1 MPVGSEP
8 SGKPPFSTALNALAI
23 GFMIA
28 LALTG
33 AIAGTAHVLTGRVIE
48 KQSSNARVINVSGR
62 QRMLSQRI
70 SLLSSRWVDQRHSA
84 DWQRLQDAVA
94 MFEASH
100 ADLTA
105 GRIDGKP
112 HELPPSVRDIYFGEP
127 YWLDQQVNAFLADA
141 RRVLDD
147 GPESAAAA
155 ARMSELASPSPFHAS
170 ALLGGLNAVV
180 TAFQVEHD
188 QQIAKLKDL
197 QTKALMVMALALA
210 VGASLVFFPLMRRV
224 NDVARSL
231 NDDALTD
238 PLTGVNNRRGF
249 NLRAETLVAQR
260 DDGAVLAL
268 DIDEFKRINDKYGHA
283 VGDAAIRHLA
293 RVASALVREGDVFG
307 RVGGD
312 EFAAVLSGISA
323 ADAVGFVERLRQ
335 AVEVSVCSIEGLGH
349 REKWVSFTI
358 SVGIRTF
365 SEPAALIT
373 LMRDA
378 DAALYD
384 AKRSGRNCVRSS
396 ERSKTIPFPLRGA

>member
-1 MPVGSEP
+1 MATGPVP
-8 SGKPPFSTALNALAI
+8 SRKPPFSTALNALAI

-48 KQSSNARVINVSGR
+48 AQSANARVINVSGR

-70 SLLSSRWVDQRHSA
+70 SLLSTRWVDQRQAA
-84 DWQRLQDAVA
+84 DWQRLQDSVA
-94 MFEASH
+94 MFESSH
-100 ADLTA
+100 KDLTS
-105 GRIDGKP
+105 GRIDGQP
-112 HELPPSVRDIYFGEP
+112 HKLPDAAREIYFDEP
-127 YWLDQQVNAFLADA
+127 YWLDQQVNAFVSDA

-147 GPESAAAA
+147 GPGSAAAA
-155 ARMSELASPSPFHAS
+155 ARMSELASPAPFHAS

-180 TAFQVEHD
+180 NAFQDEHD

-210 VGASLVFFPLMRRV
+210 VGATLVFFPLMRRV
-224 NDVARSL
+224 SDVAQSL
-231 NDDALTD
+231 NEDALTD
-238 PLTGVNNRRGF
+238 PLTGADNRRGF

-260 DDGAVLAL
+260 DEGAVLAL
-268 DIDEFKRINDKYGHA
+268 DIDNFKRINDRYGHA

-323 ADAVGFVERLRQ
+323 EDAVGFAERLRQ
-335 AVEVSVCSIEGLGH
+335 AVEASVCSIEGLGH
-349 REKWVSFTI
+349 RQKWVSFTI
-358 SVGIRTF
+358 SVGVRTF
-365 SEPAALIT
+365 SEPVALIT

-384 AKRSGRNCVRSS
+384 AKRSGRNCVRSTQK
-396 ERSKTIPFPLRGA
+396 SKTVPFPARGA